1 MKNKLTRENKRQAK
15 PGSIILSTDNEVYIV
30 TSFIDN
36 CSDDK
41 YGLVNL
47 RTGEMGLSTFYT
59 LEDLNEQLITHDD
72 IIYDSDEVAIIN
84 I

>member
-1 MKNKLTRENKRQAK
+1 
-15 PGSIILSTDNEVYIV
+15 
-30 TSFIDN
+30 
-36 CSDDK
+36 
-41 YGLVNL
+41 
-47 RTGEMGLSTFYT
+47 MGLSTFYT